1 MMTGKRRENYPYPW
15 VLLLITLLTIK
26 DDKYV
31 NAISIPNLSMDCY
44 IQKGDLNIGY
54 IKQIHK
60 MNTDN
65 FCGEELESS
74 LELQFVEAFRW
85 AIDQVNSRPDLL
97 PNITL
102 GFAILDDCGRDL
114 TALAKS
120 LYLIPSNDYQKDR

>member
-1 MMTGKRRENYPYPW
+1 MMTRKRHENYPW
-15 VLLLITLLTIK
+15 VLLLLLKLLIIK

-44 IQKGDLNIGY
+44 IQEGDLNIGY

-85 AIDQVNSRPDLL
+85 AIDQVNAKADLL
-97 PNITL
+97 PNMTL
-102 GFAILDDCGRDL
+102 GFVILDDCGRDL

-120 LYLIPSNDYQKDR
+120 LYLIPSNNHQKDR